1 MAATYLDNIVD
12 FHRQRVSKD
21 ARNWKERAELL
32 RYSGPSF
39 LDALKNNPNVAVIA
53 EVKRRSPSKGWINED
68 LDPSSLAQSYVTG
81 GASAISVLTDE
92 KHFSGSVA
100 DLNEVRGAV
109 SVPILRKDFTLGA
122 NDVLDCIE
130 IGASA
135 VLLIV
140 AALTQI
146 ELKDYFD
153 LASEVGLDAL
163 VEVHDEIEAQRA
175 IEVGATI
182 IGINQRDLHSFAVD
196 TERAAR
202 VASSL
207 PSDVISVCESGLK
220 DLNDVEKASNAGFD
234 AVLIGETFASSP
246 DPEGAVRALSSV
258 KKISN
263 G

>member
-1 MAATYLDNIVD
+1 MAATYLDDIVE

-21 ARNWKERAELL
+21 ARNWKERAESL

-39 LDALKNNPNVAVIA
+39 RDALKNNPNVAVIA

-68 LDPSSLAQSYVTG
+68 LDAASLAKSYVAG

-100 DLNEVRGAV
+100 DLSDVRGAV

-140 AALTQI
+140 AALSQS
-146 ELKDYFD
+146 ELRDYFE
-153 LASEVGLDAL
+153 LAAQVGLDAL
-163 VEVHDEIEAQRA
+163 VEVHDETEAQRA
-175 IEVGATI
+175 LDVGATI
-182 IGINQRDLHSFAVD
+182 IGINQRDLHSFSVD
-196 TERAAR
+196 TDRAAR
-202 VASSL
+202 VARSL
-207 PSDVISVCESGLK
+207 PSSVISVCESGLK
-220 DLNDVEKASNAGFD
+220 DLQDVKNASSAGFD
-234 AVLIGETFASSP
+234 AVLIGETFASAP
-246 DPEGAVRALSSV
+246 DPEVSVRGLSSV
-258 KKISN
+258 LKSSN

>member
-1 MAATYLDNIVD
+1 MAPTYLDNIVE
-12 FHRQRVSKD
+12 FHKQRVARD
-21 ARNWKERAELL
+21 ARNWEERAESL

-68 LDPSSLAQSYVTG
+68 LDPSSLAQSYVAG

-220 DLNDVEKASNAGFD
+220 NLNDVENASHAGFD

-246 DPEGAVRALSSV
+246 DPEGAVRSLSSV
-258 KKISN
+258 KKSSN

>member
-1 MAATYLDNIVD
+1 MASTYLDNIVE

-21 ARNWKERAELL
+21 ARNWKERAESL

-39 LDALKNNPNVAVIA
+39 RDALGDNPNVAVIA

-68 LDPSSLAQSYVTG
+68 LDPASLAKNYVAG

-100 DLNEVRGAV
+100 DLSDVRGAV
-109 SVPILRKDFTLGA
+109 GVPILRKDFTLGA

-146 ELKDYFD
+146 ELKTYFD
-153 LASEVGLDAL
+153 LASKVGLDAL

-202 VASSL
+202 VAGSL
-207 PSDVISVCESGLK
+207 PSGVISICESGLK
-220 DLNDVEKASNAGFD
+220 DLNDVENASSAGFD
-234 AVLIGETFASSP
+234 AVLIGETFASSL

-258 KKISN
+258 AKSFN

>member
-1 MAATYLDNIVD
+1 MAATYLDNIVE
-12 FHRQRVSKD
+12 FHRQRVSRD
-21 ARNWKERAELL
+21 ARNWKERAESL

-68 LDPSSLAQSYVTG
+68 LDPSSLAQSYVAG
-81 GASAISVLTDE
+81 GASSISVLTDE

-220 DLNDVEKASNAGFD
+220 NLNDVENASHAGFD

-246 DPEGAVRALSSV
+246 DPEGAVRSLSSV
-258 KKISN
+258 KKSSD

>member
-1 MAATYLDNIVD
+1 MAATYLDNIVE
-12 FHRQRVSKD
+12 FHRQRVAKD
-21 ARNWKERAELL
+21 ARDWKERAESL
-32 RYSGPSF
+32 RYTGPSF
-39 LDALKNNPNVAVIA
+39 LDALKNNSNVAVIA

-68 LDPSSLAQSYVTG
+68 LDPASLAKNYVAG

-100 DLNEVRGAV
+100 DLSDVRGV
-109 SVPILRKDFTLGA
+109 VGVPILRKDFTLGA

-140 AALTQI
+140 AALSQQ
-146 ELKDYFD
+146 ELKTYFE
-153 LASEVGLDAL
+153 LASKVGLDAL

-220 DLNDVEKASNAGFD
+220 DLNDVENASNAGFD

-258 KKISN
+258 KKSSN